1 MLLLYVIVVYCCY
14 HYMYIYIYICIIN
27 DFISLVIITI
37 IVHIYIYIYHPYI
50 ISSADK
56 TSMQSPLDLRHPAC
70 QRTLR
75 SVKTHGG
82 SLRFRTSH
90 DWRIISHVR
99 LDHDH
104 YDHVVWSTVFEW
116 KSNDAC
122 IGYLQ
127 MGWLLSKW
135 PEGVVP
141 TARTFWLKILYPFVK
156 WIVTCSTDHPD
167 HPDRFRAVQAVKH
180 KPWVELSAFL
190 ESSNPGLLW
199 LDVPHQ
205 DVIVWR

>member
-1 MLLLYVIVVYCCY
+1 MIVIVIITIITMTVVCYCCILLLSLCVYIYIYVLSMILSVLSSLLSL
-14 HYMYIYIYICIIN
+14 YIYIYI
-27 DFISLVIITI
+27 S
-37 IVHIYIYIYHPYI
+37 HPYI

-127 MGWLLSKW
+127 MGWLLSK
-135 PEGVVP
+135 
-141 TARTFWLKILYPFVK
+141 
-156 WIVTCSTDHPD
+156 
-167 HPDRFRAVQAVKH
+167 
-180 KPWVELSAFL
+180 
-190 ESSNPGLLW
+190 
-199 LDVPHQ
+199 
-205 DVIVWR
+205 

>member
-1 MLLLYVIVVYCCY
+1 MIVI
-14 HYMYIYIYICIIN
+14 
-27 DFISLVIITI
+27 VIITI
-37 IVHIYIYIYHPYI
+37 ITMTVVCYCCILLLSLCVYIYVLSMILSVLSSLLSLYIYIYHPYI

-127 MGWLLSKW
+127 MGWLLSK
-135 PEGVVP
+135 
-141 TARTFWLKILYPFVK
+141 
-156 WIVTCSTDHPD
+156 
-167 HPDRFRAVQAVKH
+167 
-180 KPWVELSAFL
+180 
-190 ESSNPGLLW
+190 
-199 LDVPHQ
+199 
-205 DVIVWR
+205 